1 MSKSGAKLYY
11 GWRIVGATFI
21 LVALING
28 LFFSFG
34 LFQKPLIDEFGWL
47 RAEVAFSA
55 TVAIVFFSISSL
67 VSGIM
72 VDKFGPRI
80 VCSIGALLMGGG
92 MMLASL
98 VNEAWQLYLVFALIG
113 LGGGTL
119 ETPPSG
125 VVSRFFIRR
134 RGLALGIA
142 TAGIGAGILVLSS
155 VIQSFITAF
164 GWRDAFLLTGI
175 IPVILGVPAASIFMR
190 SSPEDVGLLP
200 DGEKYSS
207 TVEPINN
214 AAVQEYSLRAAVR
227 LPQFWILFVIYICMT
242 SGLLGVMYHL
252 PAYATDLGIS
262 TIWAASTVGLVG
274 GFSIIGRIVTGI
286 VSDKVGRRIALV
298 VIYSVLVLA
307 LIAIIWVKT
316 TLPLILWVFVFG
328 FCYGAM
334 VVAVWG
340 LAADL
345 FGRRAVSSILGAI
358 TVGAGVGGFLGPW
371 LAGYIF
377 DVWQS
382 YVPAF
387 LSFAGLFLVAAILS
401 LLIHPIIKGK
411 RL

>member
-1 MSKSGAKLYY
+1 
-11 GWRIVGATFI
+11 
-21 LVALING
+21 
-28 LFFSFG
+28 
-34 LFQKPLIDEFGWL
+34 
-47 RAEVAFSA
+47 
-55 TVAIVFFSISSL
+55 
-67 VSGIM
+67 
-72 VDKFGPRI
+72 
-80 VCSIGALLMGGG
+80 

-98 VNEAWQLYLVFALIG
+98 VNETWQLYLIFALIG

-125 VVSRFFIRR
+125 VVARFFIRG

-155 VIQSFITAF
+155 VIQSFITTF

-175 IPVILGVPAASIFMR
+175 IPVILGVPAAAIFMR
-190 SSPEDVGLLP
+190 STPEDIGLLP
-200 DGEKYSS
+200 DGEKYSKMA
-207 TVEPINN
+207 EPINT
-214 AAVQEYSLRAAVR
+214 APVQEYSLRAAVR

-252 PAYATDLGIS
+252 PAYASDLGIS
-262 TIWAASTVGLVG
+262 TIWAASMVGLVG
-274 GFSIIGRIVTGI
+274 GFSIIGRIVIGI

-345 FGRRAVSSILGAI
+345 FGRRAVSGILGAI
-358 TVGAGVGGFLGPW
+358 TVGAGET
-371 LAGYIF
+371 F
-377 DVWQS
+377 DWGVFQIDILMNTS
-382 YVPAF
+382 ILPV
-387 LSFAGLFLVAAILS
+387 LLFRLLVNDE
-401 LLIHPIIKGK
+401 G
-411 RL
+411 